1 VLINCSTISLATNAM
16 PTPRLPINQ
25 RFALLSKAVQMV
37 AAGGAP
43 SLIVVG
49 PPGLGKSYAVVRTLE
64 VMGLLRDADFFV
76 IKGFSSARAL
86 YEKLYEH
93 NGRLTIVDDCDHA
106 LSDATAIA
114 LLKGAL
120 DSDRVRTLSWLTAAK
135 TADLFPKTFEFHGQM
150 IFISNLAMH
159 EINGPVRTR
168 SLLMNLEM
176 TRGEIL
182 ERMETILPRLEIP
195 HLRLQPTPNQRRAA
209 MDFIQELA
217 PSIPE
222 LNLRTLCAVLRIIL
236 AHPSDWKPLATYFV
250 TQG

>member
-1 VLINCSTISLATNAM
+1 
-16 PTPRLPINQ
+16 
-25 RFALLSKAVQMV
+25 
-37 AAGGAP
+37 
-43 SLIVVG
+43 
-49 PPGLGKSYAVVRTLE
+49 LG
-64 VMGLLRDADFFV
+64 
-76 IKGFSSARAL
+76 
-86 YEKLYEH
+86 
-93 NGRLTIVDDCDHA
+93 
-106 LSDATAIA
+106 
-114 LLKGAL
+114 
-120 DSDRVRTLSWLTAAK
+120 WLTAAK

-159 EINGPVRTR
+159 EIDGPVRTR

-182 ERMETILPRLEIP
+182 ERMETILPRPKIP
-195 HLRLQPTPNQRRAA
+195 HLRLQPSPNQRRAA

-236 AHPSDWKPLATYFV
+236 AHPTDWKPLATYFV